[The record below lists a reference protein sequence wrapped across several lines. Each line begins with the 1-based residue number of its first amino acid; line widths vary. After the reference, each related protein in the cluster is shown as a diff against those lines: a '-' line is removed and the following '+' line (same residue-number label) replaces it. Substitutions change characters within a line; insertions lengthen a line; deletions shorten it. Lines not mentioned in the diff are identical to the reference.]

1 MRHLV
6 NFGLL
11 FSFSALAVTGVL
23 AYLEPFSLTVTQ
35 IHILAGSV
43 TLVLVLLH
51 LLSRLPYF
59 KSRVSKGKQAESM
72 RKQVLLFGA
81 GFGFLVYAAVAGLP
95 PSSWLIENL
104 SLIHI

>member
-35 IHILAGSV
+35 IHILAGAV
-43 TLVLVLLH
+43 TFVLVILH
-51 LLSRLPYF
+51 LLSRIPYF
-59 KSRVSKGKQAESM
+59 KSRVSKGKKAESM
-72 RKQVLLFGA
+72 RCLL
-81 GFGFLVYAAVAGLP
+81 YTSDAAD
-95 PSSWLIENL
+95 E
-104 SLIHI
+104 